1 MAYLWGEQLLFGQ
14 TKEMEKCEKRAFRDG
29 ALQMDWWAEGPA
41 GSLPK
46 GRFYPQEA
54 VAGVGR
60 TKDQAVARKTTSE
73 NDPAREWDC
82 KAERLILAEGICC
95 SSLISSFT
103 GWNMPSNFCC
113 YAMQLYTLWNYC
125 HTLPTGNAAFCIRV
139 KLESHGLLLEWLGIM
154 ECY

>member
-95 SSLISSFT
+95 SSLISFPSRGGTCLLTSAVMQCSCILYETIATLCQQAMLHFVS
-103 GWNMPSNFCC
+103 GWS
-113 YAMQLYTLWNYC
+113 W
-125 HTLPTGNAAFCIRV
+125 
-139 KLESHGLLLEWLGIM
+139 SHM
-154 ECY
+154 DCF